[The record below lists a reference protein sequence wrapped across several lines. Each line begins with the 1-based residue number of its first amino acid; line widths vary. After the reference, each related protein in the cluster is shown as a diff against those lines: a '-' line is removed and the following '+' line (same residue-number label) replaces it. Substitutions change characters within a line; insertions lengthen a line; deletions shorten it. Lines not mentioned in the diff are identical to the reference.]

1 MLRRHLLMAGT
12 AIAMTAVM
20 VGGAMAQ
27 ATVVRIVAG
36 DLVPDDPASETYIKN
51 IEAGG
56 KAMDGSDIDLQIVPI
71 AASSYA
77 DKLSALL
84 LGGDIPDLIYFQ
96 GGDQKMVEQGILA
109 DLNPLIANTKFL
121 KNELY
126 GHNVERMK
134 NYPYLV
140 YDFPPRAPQPVIRT
154 DWLEKLGGKKP
165 ETVDD
170 YTALFQAIHDG
181 DLDGDGTPGNTLGLT
196 AYVNTNELDDIFNQA
211 FGVTGTWMKD
221 ASGQWVAARVTEQ
234 EKAKIAYYADL
245 AAKGL
250 FDKEYVTNKFD
261 VKEDKF
267 YTGKAGVIFGSSAET
282 VGIYGEAESAAGQGL
297 GRRDSKV
304 GVKYPLHQRRT
315 DARPLVA
322 ERDPHLVPL
331 MRHLHP
337 QALSVL
343 DAVIYDVLQTALDG
357 QRLADQHQ
365 AGGPLQRHPQLIVVM
380 ELAAAAQ
387 GLHQIQRLYL
397 LVNVGLFH
405 ALQGALHHQF
415 HLVQVGGKLALLH
428 WVSQHLGAQLET
440 GQRGLEIMG
449 HGAEQQVPLVQMAAD
464 ASLHLIEGMD
474 GSPGLAAPLLLHL
487 GHLALAVEQGG
498 SPRQVADGPYLL
510 AHHPPGG
517 DQDDQRRP
525 QHETQLAR
533 SKETGIQAL
542 VRGRQGRRQIEPG
555 AGRDGNLDH
564 QDRRI

>member
-1 MLRRHLLMAGT
+1 MGLMIMKMNVA
-12 AIAMTAVM
+12 AVDT
-20 VGGAMAQ
+20 GD
-27 ATVVRIVAG
+27 VAG
-36 DLVPDDPASETYIKN
+36 
-51 IEAGG
+51 
-56 KAMDGSDIDLQIVPI
+56 
-71 AASSYA
+71 
-77 DKLSALL
+77 
-84 LGGDIPDLIYFQ
+84 
-96 GGDQKMVEQGILA
+96 
-109 DLNPLIANTKFL
+109 
-121 KNELY
+121 
-126 GHNVERMK
+126 
-134 NYPYLV
+134 
-140 YDFPPRAPQPVIRT
+140 
-154 DWLEKLGGKKP
+154 
-165 ETVDD
+165 
-170 YTALFQAIHDG
+170 
-181 DLDGDGTPGNTLGLT
+181 
-196 AYVNTNELDDIFNQA
+196 
-211 FGVTGTWMKD
+211 
-221 ASGQWVAARVTEQ
+221 
-234 EKAKIAYYADL
+234 
-245 AAKGL
+245 
-250 FDKEYVTNKFD
+250 
-261 VKEDKF
+261 
-267 YTGKAGVIFGSSAET
+267 
-282 VGIYGEAESAAGQGL
+282 YGEAESAAGQGL
-297 GRRDSKV
+297 GRRDSKI
-304 GVKYPLHQRRT
+304 GIKYSLHQRRT
-315 DARPLVA
+315 DARPLIA

-387 GLHQIQRLYL
+387 DLHQIQRLYL

-405 ALQGALHHQF
+405 ALQGPLHHQF

-428 WVSQHLGAQLET
+428 WVRQHLGAQLET